1 MVKVLS
7 NFMTSSL
14 EGLLFVNGVL
24 DGAVTD
30 QHHDQ
35 HRNRDRV

>member
-1 MVKVLS
+1 MVKMLI

-24 DGAVTD
+24 DGAIVD
-30 QHHDQ
+30 QYDDQ
-35 HRNRDRV
+35 HRN